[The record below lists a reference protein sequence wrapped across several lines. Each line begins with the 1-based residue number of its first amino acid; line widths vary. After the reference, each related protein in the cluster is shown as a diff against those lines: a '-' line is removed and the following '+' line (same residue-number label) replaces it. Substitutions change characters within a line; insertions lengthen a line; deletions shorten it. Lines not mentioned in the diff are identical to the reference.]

1 VYFASFARV
10 LSNHLHESYVQEVV
24 KEGFRRFFQVHVMRY
39 PNVHHI
45 PVHFVGSIAHHFGP
59 LLDEVMAEMQLQK
72 GKVLKKPV
80 HELYRYF
87 SERLK

>member
-1 VYFASFARV
+1 
-10 LSNHLHESYVQEVV
+10 
-24 KEGFRRFFQVHVMRY
+24 MRY
-39 PNVHHI
+39 PNVHTI

-59 LLDEVMAEMQLQK
+59 LLDEVMAELNLRK